1 MTLTVMRA
9 GVPMVG
15 LEIVDFTFVVRGI
28 VASGAGS
35 HLGPLDGWG
44 WLLADAV
51 ASLDGGQAR
60 TLWRLQ
66 LRSP

>member
-1 MTLTVMRA
+1 MTLTMMRA
-9 GVPMVG
+9 AVPMVG

-35 HLGPLDGWG
+35 RLRPLDGWG

-51 ASLDGGQAR
+51 ASLDGGRAR